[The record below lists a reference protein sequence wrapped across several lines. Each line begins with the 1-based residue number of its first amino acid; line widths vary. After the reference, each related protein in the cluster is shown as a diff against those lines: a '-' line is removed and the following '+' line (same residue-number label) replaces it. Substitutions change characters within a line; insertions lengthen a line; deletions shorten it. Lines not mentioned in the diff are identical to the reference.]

1 MKAIIL
7 AAGVGQRM
15 QPLTRKTPKPL
26 LKVAGLPII
35 DHVLNSFPDEITE
48 VIVIVKYL
56 GDKIKKHLGKK
67 FKNKTIIY
75 VEGSDRG
82 NAYSFLAAK
91 DLIGP
96 NEQFLLVYGD
106 ELPQPQDVANCLKSG
121 LSAIVFTPTK
131 PRANGLVSLNQNG
144 FINKILEK
152 PSQIQPSGL
161 AIDGVMVLNGHIF
174 YYQPR
179 PNFAGEYYFT
189 SLLNQFVADHHV
201 TAIKSTDFVG
211 DITTPTDIK
220 RVEKLFPA
228 QPLISVIIPYYRR
241 PHLLRQTIK
250 SVLSQKDINLNQ
262 IEILICEHEPSPAAK
277 RLTQLA
283 PQIHHYRSLYQE
295 GPGGNR
301 QTGIHYA
308 RGKYLVFLDAD
319 DLLTPFFL
327 SRMIATLKSDT
338 KASGAVCFSRSIF
351 APGFMTLE
359 KIKLF
364 PLMLIR
370 DLSLITSLVFNRG
383 CLFPGAFYLCQL
395 SHMMFRKKMVKKLK
409 FNYDY
414 RRGGEDWDFI
424 IQAQKFGPIK
434 IVPHQLLLFQ
444 YAPGSSTFTAQN
456 LKLKWQSY
464 SLLADRL
471 RQKFRRGLFYQMFLL
486 YIKMFRG

>member
-1 MKAIIL
+1 MK
-7 AAGVGQRM
+7 
-15 QPLTRKTPKPL
+15 KPL
-26 LKVAGLPII
+26 VSII
-35 DHVLNSFPDEITE
+35 IPHYGRLHLTQEAIRSVLQQENIDQNQIE
-48 VIVIVKYL
+48 VIVSDDDRPAL
-56 GDKIKKHLGKK
+56 SETPTELKKLHP
-67 FKNKTIIY
+67 NIIY
-75 VEGSDRG
+75 
-82 NAYSFLAAK
+82 
-91 DLIGP
+91 
-96 NEQFLLVYGD
+96 
-106 ELPQPQDVANCLKSG
+106 
-121 LSAIVFTPTK
+121 TT
-131 PRANGLVSLNQNG
+131 
-144 FINKILEK
+144 NK
-152 PSQIQPSGL
+152 
-161 AIDGVMVLNGHIF
+161 H
-174 YYQPR
+174 
-179 PNFAGEYYFT
+179 
-189 SLLNQFVADHHV
+189 
-201 TAIKSTDFVG
+201 
-211 DITTPTDIK
+211 
-220 RVEKLFPA
+220 
-228 QPLISVIIPYYRR
+228 
-241 PHLLRQTIK
+241 
-250 SVLSQKDINLNQ
+250 
-262 IEILICEHEPSPAAK
+262 
-277 RLTQLA
+277 
-283 PQIHHYRSLYQE
+283 QE

-327 SRMIATLKSDT
+327 SRTITTLKSDT

-351 APGFMTLE
+351 APGFMMLE

-424 IQAQKFGPIK
+424 IQAQKLGPIRV
-434 IVPHQLLLFQ
+434 VPHQLLLFQ